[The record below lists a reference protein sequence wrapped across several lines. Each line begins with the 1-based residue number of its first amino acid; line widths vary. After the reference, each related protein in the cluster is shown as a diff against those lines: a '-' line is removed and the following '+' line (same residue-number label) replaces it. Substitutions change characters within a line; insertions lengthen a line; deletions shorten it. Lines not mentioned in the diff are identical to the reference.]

1 MKIRVCC
8 HGTLRVCFI
17 IKEEPLKGWKQKH
30 NIRYA
35 VDPSLWWQW
44 WAQGW
49 KQAAHKPT
57 TLCEPEVVSQMGW
70 PGEVSMGR
78 EKSMIL

>member
-1 MKIRVCC
+1 MFYNQRE
-8 HGTLRVCFI
+8 TL
-17 IKEEPLKGWKQKH
+17 EGLETEKH
-30 NIRYA
+30 NIRCA
-35 VDPSLWWQW
+35 LDPSLWWQW

-57 TLCEPEVVSQMGW
+57 TLCEPEVNESDELTHLTR
-70 PGEVSMGR
+70 EVSVGR